1 MQMANKHILNDIWTY
16 ENSRYRSRGMII
28 LDLEVSSFHRR
39 AVVKQLEV
47 KNMTWIWG
55 GHCVVDHLGK
65 DHLLRLKQFLEK
77 TGILFNSR
85 LNAAV
90 HFFQYTLRKKEL
102 RQKLNQRDKKITCDQ
117 DWSRETVAEHHHH
130 LRCHHHPL

>member
-1 MQMANKHILNDIWTY
+1 MASTVSLCQMQVVNKHILYKTKTY

-55 GHCVVDHLGK
+55 GHCVVDHLNRSF
-65 DHLLRLKQFLEK
+65 LRFQ
-77 TGILFNSR
+77 I
-85 LNAAV
+85 
-90 HFFQYTLRKKEL
+90 FF
-102 RQKLNQRDKKITCDQ
+102 
-117 DWSRETVAEHHHH
+117 
-130 LRCHHHPL
+130 

>member
-1 MQMANKHILNDIWTY
+1 
-16 ENSRYRSRGMII
+16 MII

-39 AVVKQLEV
+39 AIVKQLEV

-77 TGILFNSR
+77 TGILFNSSI
-85 LNAAV
+85 NAAV
-90 HFFQYTLRKKEL
+90 HFIQYLFTLL
-102 RQKLNQRDKKITCDQ
+102 
-117 DWSRETVAEHHHH
+117 
-130 LRCHHHPL
+130 